1 MSCRDVYRT
10 LLLNTLMD
18 TWRDPDRRVRRDRE
32 WNNGYTLRG
41 ATRRGGDEKGM
52 ESGREIRLTSRE
64 IRRSGWLAEEWSEV
78 SEDDRRR

>member
-41 ATRRGGDEKGM
+41 ATRRGGM
-52 ESGREIRLTSRE
+52 RREWSRGE
-64 IRRSGWLAEEWSEV
+64 RSGLLPGRSGV
-78 SEDDRRR
+78 QDG

>member
-1 MSCRDVYRT
+1 MEQ
-10 LLLNTLMD
+10 
-18 TWRDPDRRVRRDRE
+18 RVHSAGSYE
-32 WNNGYTLRG
+32 E
-41 ATRRGGDEKGM
+41 GGDEKGM